1 MRKSI
6 FIILSLITIFLL
18 TGCGKVNLDLGKV
31 KTSIEELQDEKIDVS
46 LVYGEV
52 NMNEKYQEL
61 EYVYNESDYKKFG
74 FNMSDLEEYSFAYNK
89 ENKDFYIVFKTKTNK
104 EKDVKNS
111 IEAFVNKLKTNET
124 NDEIRNKLDNY
135 ELKEKDGCIIAVA
148 VSDNEELLKIIESC
162 KNPIFANVMDVPVES
177 IEDILEIKQDQ
188 VEEFLMGIP
197 MMVVKSNTY
206 IIVKPSEGNKTVVKE
221 KIEQYLTNLEKQWET
236 YLPDQYELVKNRLE
250 KELGDYLIYVVSI
263 DNDLVYETIKECKK

>member
-89 ENKDFYIVFKTKTNK
+89 ENKDFYYLLLWTN
-104 EKDVKNS
+104 
-111 IEAFVNKLKTNET
+111 
-124 NDEIRNKLDNY
+124 Y
-135 ELKEKDGCIIAVA
+135 MIIY
-148 VSDNEELLKIIESC
+148 
-162 KNPIFANVMDVPVES
+162 
-177 IEDILEIKQDQ
+177 
-188 VEEFLMGIP
+188 LM
-197 MMVVKSNTY
+197 
-206 IIVKPSEGNKTVVKE
+206 
-221 KIEQYLTNLEKQWET
+221 
-236 YLPDQYELVKNRLE
+236 
-250 KELGDYLIYVVSI
+250 
-263 DNDLVYETIKECKK
+263 